1 MPSEVSIDGPEQGLG
16 YRCLIYEWKY
26 ALIQSNSDVL
36 VYIQGQRPARL
47 RRELYCGGAACGRT
61 TCVRVIKLI

>member
-1 MPSEVSIDGPEQGLG
+1 MPSEVSIDGPKQGLG

-36 VYIQGQRPARL
+36 VYIQGQWLARL
-47 RRELYCGGAACGRT
+47 RPELKCGCALVLDRYN
-61 TCVRVIKLI
+61 IW